1 MKKSI
6 LFLTAFASITSS
18 TALAHETN
26 PVSCTK
32 TKPAT
37 ATATAQQQKVPW
49 LFAQNTE
56 NIEYRREDAAQHD
69 TINDGS
75 DIVPHDDATRRDTI
89 DDGSDIVPHDDATRR
104 DTIDDGSDIVP
115 HDDATRRDTI
125 DDANHDPDDND
136 GNM

>member
-6 LFLTAFASITSS
+6 LFLAAFASITSS

-26 PVSCTK
+26 PVSCTR

-37 ATATAQQQKVPW
+37 ATATVQQQKVPW

-56 NIEYRREDAAQHD
+56 NTEYRRGDAAQYDTIDDGSDIVPHDDATKRD

-89 DDGSDIVPHDDATRR
+89 DDADHDL
-104 DTIDDGSDIVP
+104 
-115 HDDATRRDTI
+115 
-125 DDANHDPDDND
+125 DDND